1 MSTVDTVS
9 HHPLVQQLRE
19 EASEAARLSGQA
31 LASLAWLWPIRGI
44 IYTVTHPQVV
54 LSVHKALLTSLI
66 TSTIIFLLLAFF
78 TYIPQAAF
86 LSIFTGLFIGP
97 VLALLLIGAESV
109 FFITFFARA
118 LFLEPA
124 LSQVFDATLVSRG
137 QSGLV
142 RDGKTKYASSGKK
155 EGIEGALVRP
165 FQALSRDGF
174 VKYLV
179 TLPLN
184 FVPVIGTVAFLFLN
198 GYRGGPGWHAR
209 YFQLKGWDVNQRKR
223 FIQKKRAEYTAFG
236 MMTLLFTFIPLIGL
250 VFSFTNTVG
259 AALWAAE
266 MEAQEN
272 LIDKPQ
278 TQENA
283 ESTQSES
290 SRDKAKSD

>member
-97 VLALLLIGAESV
+97 VLALLLIGAE
-109 FFITFFARA
+109 
-118 LFLEPA
+118 
-124 LSQVFDATLVSRG
+124 G